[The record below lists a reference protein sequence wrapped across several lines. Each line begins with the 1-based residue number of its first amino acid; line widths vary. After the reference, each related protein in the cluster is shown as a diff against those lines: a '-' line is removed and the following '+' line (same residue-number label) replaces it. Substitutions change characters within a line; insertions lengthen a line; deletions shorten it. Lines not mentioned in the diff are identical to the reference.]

1 MQRARIEANVNDSLK
16 ISVTIVHLGFQRPSG
31 GLWQPGQIAYVHS
44 PMLIMDRQL
53 LLKAVTY
60 SQDSS
65 GGSTATLELVN
76 RMGQEEAAQ

>member
-1 MQRARIEANVNDSLK
+1 
-16 ISVTIVHLGFQRPSG
+16 
-31 GLWQPGQIAYVHS
+31 
-44 PMLIMDRQL
+44 MLIMDRQL

-60 SQDSS
+60 SQDSG